1 MAEKAAVASSSGTGR
16 LSFRQVM
23 RAAVWCGLVA
33 GLAEGVID
41 LTMAHYHV
49 PAILSV
55 SALTYPFLFVAV
67 GALVWLLTAWLHGK
81 AHRAAVFALLAG
93 TATYGIGRAMG
104 TFAPQWQAGVS
115 ALGIAVMAAI
125 LGAMWAPGTIRVV
138 RRTMP
143 WLAVVALVC
152 LVVIPAWGMWSAR
165 ETIEELPAISR
176 QSPNVLL
183 IIVDTLRADHLT
195 PYGYSRDTS
204 PNIAQI
210 AQQGTLFDTAISG
223 SSWTLPSH
231 ATMMTGVYPHVHGV
245 VTTRK
250 ELAPDSLTLPWRL
263 REAGYRTAA
272 FSANNFFFSR
282 RYGLGQGFVHFGDYF
297 FSPTDAWNQLALIS
311 NAYNEVNLLGWR
323 ENTLGRQTAEDINR
337 AALRWILADK
347 RPFFVALNYLDVH
360 DPYVPPQPYRHM
372 FSKKLNPGGLVNIG
386 VNLLPHLSPV
396 QMQDEM
402 DAYDGGIR
410 YDDAQ
415 IGKLLASFG
424 EHGLLQ
430 NTLVIFTGD
439 HGEAF
444 GEHGLIT
451 HANALY
457 FSLIHVPLIF
467 RWPGHVPAG
476 MRIAQPIS
484 TKDIGATVLA
494 LVGQDSRPFPGR
506 SLAELW
512 NGQPNSSQWPSPISE
527 LALMPFDPD
536 FPDYY
541 GPLNSIVTPTLQYI
555 VDPREGPLLYAW
567 PKDPREDHNL
577 AHDPGYA
584 GALSQLQSE
593 LKAELHAG
601 PRVLTAADGSTP
613 PTTKPN
619 E

>member
-1 MAEKAAVASSSGTGR
+1 MAEKAVIASSSGKGR
-16 LSFRQVM
+16 LSLSEVV

-41 LTMAHYHV
+41 LTMAHYHA
-49 PAILSV
+49 PAMLSV

-67 GALVWLLTAWLHGK
+67 GALVWFLTAWLRGK

-93 TATYGIGRAMG
+93 TATYSIGRAMG

-115 ALGIAVMAAI
+115 ALGIAVMAAV
-125 LGAMWAPGTIRVV
+125 LGAMWAPATIRVV
-138 RRTMP
+138 RRTTP
-143 WLAVVALVC
+143 WLVAVALVC
-152 LVVIPAWGMWSAR
+152 AVVIPAWGMWSER
-165 ETIEELPAISR
+165 EATEGLPAISGR
-176 QSPNVLL
+176 SPNVLL

-210 AQQGTLFDTAISG
+210 AQQGALFETAISG

-263 REAGYRTAA
+263 REAGYRTGA
-272 FSANNFFFSR
+272 FSANNFFFNR
-282 RYGLGQGFVHFGDYF
+282 RYGLGQGFAHFGDYF
-297 FSPTDAWNQLALIS
+297 FSATDAWNQLALVS
-311 NAYNEVNLLGWR
+311 NAYNEANRLGWR
-323 ENTLGRQTAEDINR
+323 ENTLGRQTAADINR

-372 FSKKLNPGGLVNIG
+372 FSKKLDPGGLVNIG
-386 VNLLPHLSPV
+386 VNLLPHLSPA

-415 IGKLLASFG
+415 IGKLLAALR
-424 EHGLLQ
+424 EHGLLK
-430 NTLVIFTGD
+430 NTLVIITGD

-457 FSLIHVPLIF
+457 FPLIHVPLIF
-467 RWPGHVPAG
+467 RWPSHVPAG
-476 MRIAQPIS
+476 MRIAQPVS

-494 LVGQDSRPFPGR
+494 LVGQTSRPFPGR

-512 NGQPNSSQWPSPISE
+512 DGQANASQWPSPISE

-536 FPDYY
+536 FPDFY
-541 GPLNSIVTPTLQYI
+541 GPLNSIITPTLQYI
-555 VDPREGPLLYAW
+555 IDPKEGPLLYAW
-567 PKDPREDHNL
+567 TKDPGEEHNL
-577 AHDPGYA
+577 SQDPSYA
-584 GALSQLQSE
+584 SALSRLQSE
-593 LKAELHAG
+593 LQAETHAW
-601 PRVLTAADGSTP
+601 PSVLAASTR
-613 PTTKPN
+613 PTTKQT